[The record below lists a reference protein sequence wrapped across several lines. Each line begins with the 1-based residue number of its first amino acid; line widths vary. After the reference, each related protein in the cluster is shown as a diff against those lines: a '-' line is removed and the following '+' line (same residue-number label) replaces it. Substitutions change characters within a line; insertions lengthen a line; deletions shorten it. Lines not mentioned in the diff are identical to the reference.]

1 MCVFIV
7 LKYIG
12 LPNVVLLVSSTF
24 TIELFPV
31 SYNSQK

>member
-7 LKYIG
+7 LKHIG
-12 LPNVVLLVSSTF
+12 LPDVVLPVSGTF